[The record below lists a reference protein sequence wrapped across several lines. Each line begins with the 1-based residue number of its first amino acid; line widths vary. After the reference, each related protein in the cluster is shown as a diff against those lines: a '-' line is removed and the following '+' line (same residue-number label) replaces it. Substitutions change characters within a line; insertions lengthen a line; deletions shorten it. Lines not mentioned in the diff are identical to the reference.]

1 MTSPLDIR
9 AAVPG
14 DIPVLHPLI
23 ERAYRGDSAR
33 LGWTHEADLVPGAR
47 TDRATL
53 EAIVADPASR
63 LLIAERDGHMI
74 GCVHVA
80 DLGAARAYL
89 GMLCVEPG
97 LQGAGLGKRLID
109 AAETRA
115 REAFHAARIE
125 MTVIENRTELL
136 AYYQRRGYAPTG
148 EHRPF
153 PVETDPPLRLV
164 VLVKPLD

>member
-1 MTSPLDIR
+1 MTSLLEIR
-9 AAVPG
+9 AAAR
-14 DIPVLHPLI
+14 DDLAVLHPLI

-33 LGWTHEADLVPGAR
+33 KGWTHEADLMSSAR

-63 LLIAERDGHMI
+63 LLVAERDGQMI

-80 DLGAARAYL
+80 DLGDARAYL

-97 LQGAGLGKRLID
+97 LQGSGLGKRLID
-109 AAETRA
+109 AAEAIA
-115 REAFHAARIE
+115 RETFHAAQIE
-125 MTVIENRTELL
+125 MTVIEVRAELL
-136 AYYQRRGYAPTG
+136 AYYQRRGYVPNG
-148 EHRPF
+148 EYRPF
-153 PVETDPPLRLV
+153 PVETIPPLRLA